1 MPVPVSES
9 VSLRPVLPRL
19 LALVIA
25 LIAAPAWPAEEMAPA
40 EAVALLRGGGYIL
53 YFRHVA
59 TDFSQNDAKM
69 TSFEDCATQRNLTD
83 KGRAD
88 ARAIGAAIRE
98 LGIPIGKVRASPFC
112 RTIETADLAFGRAEP
127 AAAVR
132 GGPPQPENPDR
143 YAALRRLLASPP
155 ARGTNDVIVSHGN
168 PFHAVAGPPY
178 LAEGEAAVV
187 QPTGTGFRVI
197 TRIKGDEWAIAH

>member
-1 MPVPVSES
+1 
-9 VSLRPVLPRL
+9 LRPVLPRL

-127 AAAVR
+127 AAAGR